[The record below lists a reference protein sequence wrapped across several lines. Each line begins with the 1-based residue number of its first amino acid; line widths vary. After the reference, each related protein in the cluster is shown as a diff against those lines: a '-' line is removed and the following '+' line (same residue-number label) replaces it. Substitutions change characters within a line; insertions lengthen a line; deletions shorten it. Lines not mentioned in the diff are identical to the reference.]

1 MNYTILM
8 GGSNMENTTAATM
21 HAAVLRVCP
30 CQLLVCDHDTSQEVL
45 VHTPKACC
53 FSVGEQI
60 CIEYNGIMTRSIP
73 PQITA
78 DCVRR
83 ASCCC

>member
-1 MNYTILM
+1 MTMN
-8 GGSNMENTTAATM
+8 AT
-21 HAAVLRVCP
+21 VLNVKKCS
-30 CQLLVCDHDTSQEVL
+30 LLVCDHCTSQKVI

-53 FSVGEQI
+53 FCDGDKI

-78 DCVRR
+78 DNITRIP
-83 ASCCC
+83 SCECR